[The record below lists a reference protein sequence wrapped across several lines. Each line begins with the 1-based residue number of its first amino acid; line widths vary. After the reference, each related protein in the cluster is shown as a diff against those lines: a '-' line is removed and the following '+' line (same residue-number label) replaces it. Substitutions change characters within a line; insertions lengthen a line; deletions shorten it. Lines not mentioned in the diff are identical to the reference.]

1 MELSPPTIEYPIS
14 KTTNESKR
22 PSKLNEDISK
32 SELNR
37 TNSNNDIYN
46 ISNKKI
52 DNNSYS
58 MRSSLNSSNL
68 TGNTDKSKNE
78 SKNVCIAQ
86 SELNF
91 DIDMNIR
98 NKFMLKVFGILL
110 IQFMFTFGLILIC
123 QIQKVKN
130 YLIKHIYL
138 YASLMGIAGA
148 IFLITFIIFMCKPQI
163 MKKVPQNYIILFII
177 TICETVLLIYISILY
192 SFEYILGA
200 ISFVMAIYLSIFFIS
215 LINKISIKYFAMG
228 AVTLCFI
235 GLTYGLLALILRN
248 YYLNF
253 LYCLIGSII
262 FALFIVYDTQM
273 IRDHYDV
280 DDYIF
285 AALTLYFDVIRFFI
299 QILKLLAYRDIRK

>member
-110 IQFMFTFGLILIC
+110 IQFIFTFGLIL
-123 QIQKVKN
+123 
-130 YLIKHIYL
+130 
-138 YASLMGIAGA
+138 
-148 IFLITFIIFMCKPQI
+148 
-163 MKKVPQNYIILFII
+163 
-177 TICETVLLIYISILY
+177 
-192 SFEYILGA
+192 
-200 ISFVMAIYLSIFFIS
+200 
-215 LINKISIKYFAMG
+215 
-228 AVTLCFI
+228 
-235 GLTYGLLALILRN
+235 
-248 YYLNF
+248 
-253 LYCLIGSII
+253 
-262 FALFIVYDTQM
+262 
-273 IRDHYDV
+273 
-280 DDYIF
+280 
-285 AALTLYFDVIRFFI
+285 
-299 QILKLLAYRDIRK
+299 